1 MSNSF
6 EIPLTVAHQAPLSV
20 GFSRVG
26 CHSLLQGIQG
36 LNLGLLYWQVDSLLL
51 THQGSSLLLYPRTE
65 IIICQTCRPLVV
77 QERADR
83 NVRVPWPGCCK
94 PELGGISRSHSE
106 SPSQQ
111 SACEQRAPS
120 SMGRSKSQMG
130 RRHGPR
136 SFQKSFYIEIKSQK
150 TDVFS

>member
-6 EIPLTVAHQAPLSV
+6 ETPLTVAHQAPLSV

-65 IIICQTCRPLVV
+65 IISISYAKHAGLLWCRKEQT
-77 QERADR
+77 
-83 NVRVPWPGCCK
+83 G
-94 PELGGISRSHSE
+94 
-106 SPSQQ
+106 
-111 SACEQRAPS
+111 
-120 SMGRSKSQMG
+120 M
-130 RRHGPR
+130 
-136 SFQKSFYIEIKSQK
+136 
-150 TDVFS
+150 